1 MREKRVSTFRRRWQ
15 AKRRSLNFNKR
26 RKKADFKWIPKVL
39 LTIIETALI
48 IFAAYAVVFFFGD
61 CIFAIGDSMS
71 PEIEE
76 EDPLLLNKFDYI
88 FRNPRAGDVVAF
100 KIGGR
105 KEASVSVKRII
116 GVPGDSV
123 FINGGKVF
131 VNGEIY
137 EESESI
143 PVISDPGRAMDEI
156 TLKDNE
162 YFVLGDNRNHS
173 TDSRFT
179 SVGNVSGDYLLGRVW
194 FNLKKDRIGLVE

>member
-1 MREKRVSTFRRRWQ
+1 MREKRVSTFRRRRQ
-15 AKRRSLNFNKR
+15 AIRRSLNFNKR
-26 RKKADFKWIPKVL
+26 RKKADFSWIPKVII
-39 LTIIETALI
+39 TIAEIILI
-48 IFAAYAVVFFFGD
+48 VFAAYSVVFFFGD
-61 CIFAIGDSMS
+61 CILAIGDSMS
-71 PEIEE
+71 PEIVE

-116 GVPGDSV
+116 GVPGDTV
-123 FINGGKVF
+123 CVNGGKVF
-131 VNGEIY
+131 VNGKIY
-137 EESESI
+137 EESDSI
-143 PVISDPGRAMDEI
+143 PVISDPGRAITEI

-173 TDSRFT
+173 TDSRFS